1 MRLRFWQAALALLLG
16 AAPPAQAAA
25 PALQLVLT
33 PKIANAASLGP
44 LVNCFSITPDGVVV
58 VGDQSHLWA
67 VGSAGALPL
76 NISGLSSFAFMPGGI
91 LLGIFGRNLVYLDTD
106 GTLKTLFV
114 LPEPG
119 MSVTQGQG
127 NTLILFGPDAPGRNG
142 IYLVREGRQATKI
155 VSLPASITDV
165 AALNGTLLF
174 ISDGTLYEVLGH
186 QLRLVAAEPG
196 AGFTSVTANP
206 STGDIYL
213 ADSSHVVELQHHNI
227 IPISNNF
234 AGLLRWT
241 QGGLII
247 FSSKNDALVRLR
259 LAS

>member
-1 MRLRFWQAALALLLG
+1 MRRRFWWASLALLLG
-16 AAPPAQAAA
+16 LGPPAAAA
-25 PALQLVLT
+25 TPVLQLILT
-33 PKIANAASLGP
+33 PKIAEAAALGP

-58 VGDQSHLWA
+58 VGDGSHLWA
-67 VGSAGALPL
+67 VGATGALPL
-76 NISGLSSFAFMPGGI
+76 NISGLTSFAFMPGGI
-91 LLGIFGRNLVYLDTD
+91 LLGVSGRNLVYLDTD

-127 NTLILFGPDAPGRNG
+127 NTLILFGPETPGQNG
-142 IYLVREGRQATKI
+142 IYLVREGRQAIKI
-155 VSLPASITDV
+155 ISLPASITDV

-174 ISDGTLYEVLGH
+174 ISDGALYEVLGH
-186 QLRLVAAEPG
+186 HLRLVAAEPG

-206 STGDIYL
+206 TTGDIYL
-213 ADSSHVVELQHHNI
+213 ADSAHVVELQHHKI

-259 LAS
+259 MPS